1 MTEQPD
7 DARPPAHDEE
17 FAPAEPG
24 DHTGQPGPVRTG
36 GETAVDEA
44 MGTGDN
50 VH

>member
-1 MTEQPD
+1 MTEQPN
-7 DARPPAHDEE
+7 DARQPARDEE
-17 FAPAEPG
+17 FAPAGPG
-24 DHTGQPGPVRTG
+24 DDAGQHGPVRTG